1 LRKRWHLNRVLLLL
15 VAFTAFAVFVSACG
29 DDDGGDSGDSADSGN
44 GGAVGLPEPNPDF
57 FDQEEMDR
65 QLAQRSME
73 PEDFGAGNDPWVQA
87 IEPGE
92 LVDTSEYKK
101 DGPWNICFSN
111 ASVDNPWRQTG
122 WTTMQAEV
130 ELHDEIGNFE
140 AVDAEASDEKQ
151 IADIRS
157 LTKGGKCDA
166 LIVSPNTTA
175 TLTPAVERACKTGI
189 PVIVFDRGV
198 NTDCP
203 VTFIHPIGG
212 YAFGADAAEFLV
224 ENVPDGGKILALR
237 ILPGVDVLETRFSGA
252 LEIWKDANIELV
264 GNEFTDGDPAK
275 TKQIVSDYIQREGGL
290 DGIWM
295 DAGATAVAA
304 IEAFEDAGQEVPP
317 ITGEDQLDFLRK
329 WAEDDLTAIAPVY
342 SNFQWRTPII
352 AATRILSG
360 EPVPKEWVLP
370 QPAITE
376 DQLDDVIAQN
386 EGMPP
391 LHYALCG
398 CEDMPGYPERWQG

>member
-1 LRKRWHLNRVLLLL
+1 LL

-29 DDDGGDSGDSADSGN
+29 DDDGDDNGSSGSDGN
-44 GGAVGLPEPNPDF
+44 GEFVNETLPDPNPDF

-65 QLAQRSME
+65 QLAQRDIE

-101 DGPWNICFSN
+101 NGPWNICFSN
-111 ASVDNPWRQTG
+111 ASVDNPWRQVG

-130 ELHDEIGNFE
+130 ELHDDIANFE

-157 LTKGGKCDA
+157 LTKGGNCDA
-166 LIVSPNTTA
+166 LIVSPNTTQ
-175 TLTPAVERACKTGI
+175 TLTPAVDRACKSGI

-198 NTDCP
+198 ETDCP

-212 YAFGADAAEFLV
+212 YAYGADGAEFLA
-224 ENVPDGGKILALR
+224 ENVDDGGKVLALR
-237 ILPGVDVLETRFSGA
+237 ILPGVDVLETRFTGA
-252 LEIWKDANIELV
+252 LEVWKDQDINLV
-264 GNEFTDGDPAK
+264 GNEFTDGDAAK

-304 IEAFEDAGQEVPP
+304 VEAFEDAGQEVPP
-317 ITGEDQLDFLRK
+317 IVGEDQLDFLTK
-329 WAEDDLTAIAPVY
+329 WQEDDLTAIAQVY

-370 QPAITE
+370 QDPIE
-376 DQLDDVIAQN
+376 QDELDDIMAQN

-391 LHYALCG
+391 LHYARCG
-398 CEDMPGYPERWQG
+398 CEDLPGYPERWQG

>member
-317 ITGEDQLDFLRK
+317 INGEDQLDFLRK